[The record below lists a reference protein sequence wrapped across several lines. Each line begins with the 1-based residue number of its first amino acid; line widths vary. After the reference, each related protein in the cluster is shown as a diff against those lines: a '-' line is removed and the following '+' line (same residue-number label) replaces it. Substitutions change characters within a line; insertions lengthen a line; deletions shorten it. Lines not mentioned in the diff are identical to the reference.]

1 MELPPYYPGAK
12 CDHLCPDDGYY
23 SHMSLYPEIKQVC
36 SQCPKNMI
44 SVNGGFFVDA
54 RMDDE
59 NHLSFMLGQ
68 HFEIDCF
75 ETFWGRDGRSE
86 LRPGC
91 KSWGATGRSF
101 KTPQQI
107 EPEKDSNETI
117 SEKVEYYLTYSDTFL
132 YDGKVEFRYR
142 ANSKM
147 IDGKLLNGLFKFTI
161 DGVDQMATPTVQT
174 SGIWSDVSREV
185 TAGFHKLQWSF

>member
-1 MELPPYYPGAK
+1 
-12 CDHLCPDDGYY
+12 
-23 SHMSLYPEIKQVC
+23 
-36 SQCPKNMI
+36 MI

-68 HFEIDCF
+68 HFAIDCF
-75 ETFWGRDGRSE
+75 ETFWGKDGRSE

-91 KSWGATGRSF
+91 NSWGATGRSF

-107 EPEKDSNETI
+107 EPEKGSNETI

-174 SGIWSDVSREV
+174 SGIWTDVDREV
-185 TAGFHKLQWSF
+185 TAGFHKL